1 MTVRRIALLVVV
13 VAVTASGCSTAKQVL
28 GVPNAGDP
36 SVAIKSAETKWLLIK
51 NPRFGDVPSEP
62 EYVWVEEGKTP
73 ITFGTVVFGKGSIIA
88 PPEIVYRYGSPPG
101 GGKISARQNMPTQ
114 AAPGTPAPTQT
125 AATPAPKGAAPAAP
139 TPAPT
144 PTNGKAPEGPKR
156 GVVVYVDTTRIVID
170 LTAADGIRAGTL
182 VSLRRDAIPLVH
194 PVTGEV
200 LGELDEEVGTAR
212 VTEMRDRF
220 SVADVQTV
228 APARG
233 SRSRIAS
240 SRSNRSWPRPL
251 SSGSSRRASPGLI
264 GADLESV
271 EAEIRRELDS
281 PVALIQEMGGY
292 IAGAGGKRLRP
303 MLLLLAAR
311 LAGYVGPRSVRLACV
326 VEMLHTAT
334 LIHDDVVDQAPL
346 RRGRPSANAQW
357 GDDASVLVGDHLY
370 SKSFAML
377 VRDNDR
383 AVMETLARSTVSMTE
398 AEVFQL
404 ELKRSGVTTEADYL
418 RIITQK
424 TASFMSACCR
434 IGALLGGLPAAQ
446 VDALTQYGLDIG
458 VAFQISDDSLDFV
471 ANQDR
476 LGKAIGADLREGKRT
491 LPLIAMLARAT
502 RAESER
508 VKSLLKRRDLDAE
521 EIDEIRRYVLDHEG
535 VEYAL
540 AQAHQY
546 ARSAKAALAAF
557 TPSEERETLAL
568 IADFVVD
575 RDR

>member
-1 MTVRRIALLVVV
+1 
-13 VAVTASGCSTAKQVL
+13 VATPTLEQVL
-28 GVPNAGDP
+28 KGR
-36 SVAIKSAETKWLLIK
+36 VA
-51 NPRFGDVPSEP
+51 
-62 EYVWVEEGKTP
+62 
-73 ITFGTVVFGKGSIIA
+73 
-88 PPEIVYRYGSPPG
+88 
-101 GGKISARQNMPTQ
+101 
-114 AAPGTPAPTQT
+114 
-125 AATPAPKGAAPAAP
+125 
-139 TPAPT
+139 
-144 PTNGKAPEGPKR
+144 
-156 GVVVYVDTTRIVID
+156 
-170 LTAADGIRAGTL
+170 
-182 VSLRRDAIPLVH
+182 
-194 PVTGEV
+194 
-200 LGELDEEVGTAR
+200 
-212 VTEMRDRF
+212 
-220 SVADVQTV
+220 
-228 APARG
+228 
-233 SRSRIAS
+233 
-240 SRSNRSWPRPL
+240 
-251 SSGSSRRASPGLI
+251 GLI
-264 GADLESV
+264 GADLERV

-311 LAGYVGPRSVRLACV
+311 LAGHVGPRGVRLACV

-418 RIITQK
+418 RIITLK

-434 IGALLGGLPAAQ
+434 IGALLGRLPSTQ

-491 LPLIAMLARAT
+491 LPLIAMLARAIPVQ
-502 RAESER
+502 AER
-508 VKSLLKRRDLDAE
+508 VKSLLKRRDLDAD
-521 EIDEIRRYVLDHEG
+521 EIGEIRRYVVEHEG
-535 VEYAL
+535 VEYAQ
-540 AQAHQY
+540 AQAHEY
-546 ARSAKAALAAF
+546 ARSAKAALTAF
-557 TPSEERETLAL
+557 APSEERETLAL
-568 IADFVVD
+568 VADFVVD

>member
-1 MTVRRIALLVVV
+1 V
-13 VAVTASGCSTAKQVL
+13 
-28 GVPNAGDP
+28 
-36 SVAIKSAETKWLLIK
+36 
-51 NPRFGDVPSEP
+51 
-62 EYVWVEEGKTP
+62 
-73 ITFGTVVFGKGSIIA
+73 
-88 PPEIVYRYGSPPG
+88 
-101 GGKISARQNMPTQ
+101 
-114 AAPGTPAPTQT
+114 
-125 AATPAPKGAAPAAP
+125 ATP
-139 TPAPT
+139 
-144 PTNGKAPEGPKR
+144 
-156 GVVVYVDTTRIVID
+156 
-170 LTAADGIRAGTL
+170 TL
-182 VSLRRDAIPLVH
+182 ER
-194 PVTGEV
+194 V
-200 LGELDEEVGTAR
+200 LKER
-212 VTEMRDRF
+212 V
-220 SVADVQTV
+220 A
-228 APARG
+228 
-233 SRSRIAS
+233 
-240 SRSNRSWPRPL
+240 
-251 SSGSSRRASPGLI
+251 GLI
-264 GADLESV
+264 GTDLERV

-311 LAGYVGPRSVRLACV
+311 LAGYAGPRGVRLACV

-434 IGALLGGLPAAQ
+434 IGALLGGVSAGQ

-502 RAESER
+502 PTESER
-508 VKSLLKRRDLDAE
+508 VKSLLKRHDLDAD
-521 EIDEIRRYVLDHEG
+521 EIDEIRRYVVEHEG

-540 AQAHQY
+540 AQAHVY

-557 TPSEERETLAL
+557 PPSEERETLAL
-568 IADFVVD
+568 VADFVVD